1 MLGTLRHL
9 ILGRNIQWLLQWP
22 KLPILRVTWLW
33 WRGSA
38 SDVWEFGQF
47 LLAQGLAMNMELVG
61 VPGARKGVEI
71 DARTVSNSVDTC
83 SLILEVTEDT

>member
-1 MLGTLRHL
+1 
-9 ILGRNIQWLLQWP
+9 
-22 KLPILRVTWLW
+22 
-33 WRGSA
+33 
-38 SDVWEFGQF
+38 
-47 LLAQGLAMNMELVG
+47 MNMELVG